1 MTRPSKRIPYKK
13 SKYIQ
18 KSILKRKSMNPVIQL
33 MFFTISH
40 HTKNRG
46 PCTPAYKG
54 GRKTTAGVLEGF
66 APLAR
71 FMEEEENAPS
81 RSTPEE
87 KKGAK
92 NDDGRTRRLRPSRST
107 PEENRGRKTTADYL
121 ESPNGQSPFEAAR
134 KPKACT
140 QQIGVSANRIS
151 PPRRAPRRS
160 RPPAPRDK
168 KRKASIPPPLS
179 PFSCISLIFE
189 DFAWGTGEG
198 TIETRL

>member
-1 MTRPSKRIPYKK
+1 
-13 SKYIQ
+13 
-18 KSILKRKSMNPVIQL
+18 MNPVIQL

-107 PEENRGRKTTADYL
+107 PEEIGGAKNDCGL
-121 ESPNGQSPFEAAR
+121 PG
-134 KPKACT
+134 KPKWAKP
-140 QQIGVSANRIS
+140 I
-151 PPRRAPRRS
+151 
-160 RPPAPRDK
+160 
-168 KRKASIPPPLS
+168 
-179 PFSCISLIFE
+179 
-189 DFAWGTGEG
+189 
-198 TIETRL
+198 